1 MAVVTQQ
8 KQDEL
13 VTQIT
18 VEVGKDDYLP
28 KVNKS
33 LRKIA
38 KTAQMKGFRTG
49 KVPIGMIKKMYGNNV
64 LAEELDKILQDEL
77 FTYLEKE
84 KINYLGRPMPLDNEK
99 QDIDLK
105 GEKDYNFSFELGIT
119 PEFTVNGLTDTYKKY
134 KVTVDDKT
142 LDEEISNLRRQYG
155 KMSHPDEI
163 TENDVLKVKLTE
175 VDGSGVAIEEGVVS
189 DTHID
194 LKMISDEAVRADILK
209 LKKGGHLSLDVF
221 NAFDKDK
228 EQIAKHILNIDEE
241 RLKLV
246 GSRFHMAVEQINH
259 LGLADLNQ
267 EFFDKIFGEGEVK
280 DEAAMRTKM
289 TEIIEENYSH
299 NATGQVRGD
308 IRKGVLSSTE
318 IPLPDDFLK
327 KFIKQQNEGKD
338 NDKELED
345 GYPNFVEDLRWTL
358 IRNKLSREYDIKV
371 EKEEVLSMARRD
383 MEQRMQYYGYGQ
395 IPEEQLQGIVDNS
408 LKDKEYSDRIFSIVL
423 EDKLFTQ
430 IQEKVEFSEE
440 QISIEDF
447 KKLNEEPNA

>member
-18 VEVGKDDYLP
+18 VAVGKDDYLP

-49 KVPIGMIKKMYGNNV
+49 KVPMGMIKKMYGNNV

-77 FTYLEKE
+77 YTFLEKE
-84 KINYLGRPMPLDNEK
+84 KINYLGRPMPLEDEK

-105 GEKDYNFSFELGIT
+105 GERDYNFSFELGIT
-119 PEFTVNGLTDTYKKY
+119 PEFEIKGLDAKY
-134 KVTVDDKT
+134 KEYKITVDDKT
-142 LDEEISNLRRQYG
+142 LDEEVSNMRRQYG
-155 KMSHPDEI
+155 KMSHPETI

-194 LKMISDEAVRADILK
+194 LKMIDDEAVRADILK

-221 NAFDKDK
+221 NAFNKDK
-228 EQIAKHILNIDEE
+228 EQIAKHILNIDET
-241 RLKLV
+241 RLATV
-246 GSRFHMAVEQINH
+246 GSRFHMSVEEINH

-280 DEAAMRTKM
+280 DEAGMRAKM
-289 TEIIEENYSH
+289 TEIIEHNYSH
-299 NATGQVRGD
+299 NATGQTRSD

-327 KFIKQQNEGKD
+327 KFIKAQNEGKD
-338 NDKELED
+338 NAEELEA
-345 GYPNFVEDLRWTL
+345 GYDNFKEDLRWTL

-371 EKEEVLSMARRD
+371 EKEEVLAMARRD

-395 IPEEQLQGIVDNS
+395 LPEEQMQGIIDNS
-408 LKDKEYSDRIFSIVL
+408 LKDKEYSDRVFSIVL
-423 EDKLFTQ
+423 EDKLFKE

-447 KKLNEEPNA
+447 KKLNEPNNA